1 MKCEPKVVNS
11 IDWDII
17 LKCKSGK
24 YASKEE
30 CMKSIWTEEYGN
42 SIEYYNVNNMIHIIG
57 QVIEEVVPIKQR
69 AHLLDK
75 LLRADFI
82 DTKEKLLNELYVYL
96 QLLQVRDRD
105 IISGCYDLYIIKHD
119 GKYYTVSQYDM
130 LKEENNIDKEVS

>member
-1 MKCEPKVVNS
+1 MKQEPKIVNH

-24 YASKEE
+24 YVSKDE
-30 CMKSIWTEEYGN
+30 CLKSIWTEEYGN
-42 SIEYYNVNNMIHIIG
+42 QIEYYNVNNMIHILG

-69 AHLLDK
+69 AYLLDK
-75 LLRADFI
+75 LLSADFI

-105 IISGCYDLYIIKHD
+105 IHYDLYIIKCD
-119 GKYYTVSQYDM
+119 GKYYTISQYNE
-130 LKEENNIDKEVS
+130 LKSSTN

>member
-24 YASKEE
+24 YVSKDE
-30 CMKSIWTEEYGN
+30 CLKSIWTEEYGN
-42 SIEYYNVNNMIHIIG
+42 QIEYYNVNNMIHILG

-69 AHLLDK
+69 AYLLDK

-105 IISGCYDLYIIKHD
+105 IISGHYDLYIIKCD
-119 GKYYTVSQYDM
+119 GKYYTISQYDE
-130 LKEENNIDKEVS
+130 LKSSTN